1 MGMWKTQFF
10 MRAQYSFN
18 ILMLQIGAL
27 ETVIVVPNLSRVGS
41 VRATLTLSLLTQVV
55 KAAGLVFHR
64 VTSLCQPSSHQN
76 SSGTGPCLLN

>member
-1 MGMWKTQFF
+1 

-41 VRATLTLSLLTQVV
+41 VRATLTLSLLMHVV

-64 VTSLCQPSSHQN
+64 VTSLCQRWSHQN